1 MCIIKETSLQNIC
14 QISQFNQWIMNF
26 MSDFYCWFFL
36 PAEYTKDLY
45 RPLIQSTQELDDIF
59 AFQEL

>member
-36 PAEYTKDLY
+36 PAKHTKDLY
-45 RPLIQSTQELDDIF
+45 RPLIQST
-59 AFQEL
+59 

>member
-1 MCIIKETSLQNIC
+1 
-14 QISQFNQWIMNF
+14 

-36 PAEYTKDLY
+36 PAKHTKDLY